1 MKWSENH
8 SVMSDCLQPHG
19 LYSPWNFPN
28 QNTGEGSLSLLQG
41 IFPIQGSNPRCPTL
55 QVDSLPAES
64 QGKSKNTGVGSLSLL
79 QWIFP
84 TQEFYQGLL
93 HCRQIL
99 YQLSSQGSPWTINV
113 MMSWWTLKPHIC
125 SYKTILC
132 VCVLVTQLCPT
143 LVTQW
148 TVAHQSSLSMG
159 FSRQEYWSGL
169 LFPSPDNIILAANFK
184 VMLVL
189 FYLVSKNSLCK
200 IKKPMN

>member
-1 MKWSENH
+1 MNYTVH
-8 SVMSDCLQPHG
+8 GILQTRILERVAFLSSRGSSQSRDQTPGVPHCRWI
-19 LYSPWNFPN
+19 LY
-28 QNTGEGSLSLLQG
+28 QLSHK
-41 IFPIQGSNPRCPTL
+41 
-55 QVDSLPAES
+55 
-64 QGKSKNTGVGSLSLL
+64 GKSKNTGVGSLSLL

-113 MMSWWTLKPHIC
+113 MMSWWTLKPHIY

-132 VCVLVTQLCPT
+132 VCVLVTKLCPT

-200 IKKPMN
+200 IKKPMNWKKNKIK